1 MERPKQHSI
10 PTISGDATYASLGI
24 FDFMN
29 HKVPDVAKDTLDK
42 NWCVPFI
49 ITRPN
54 SVTILALNRYNMIT
68 ATQRQTLGRLWAL
81 LGTLE
86 MHRCMTF

>member
-29 HKVPDVAKDTLDK
+29 HKVPDVSKDTLDK
-42 NWCVPFI
+42 NWYVPFF
-49 ITRPN
+49 ITWPN

-68 ATQRQTLGRLWAL
+68 ATHTQTLVTLWAL